1 MSEKPSIFESFPIQ
15 LKDGDLR
22 TFALQFKPES
32 NLRIPTRLDF
42 IRASRKLTL
51 DETFGSDILVYPDF
65 NTNQG
70 GQVFQ
75 SPHFKIIVIFPDDQ
89 DFDCIGFDELADKI
103 GLVLNDN
110 IHPPEVDPRV
120 LTQALSFVCETKLS
134 PKWNR
139 INQYLVRFPDFLD
152 RKDIQIVIP
161 ELRAKQMVNDEYK
174 VHLSVKTD
182 FYRWPTLTSLDAF
195 DIDVKYRK
203 MFENGEIPIIPQ
215 QHLGNQWLHVLP
227 KMTKGK
233 LRSLSR
239 QIISSQ
245 HIQNHEDMRLYW
257 KMLYGYELPT
267 NFGSVYCNITFG
279 NDSGM
284 GLELF
289 CYPIECVR
297 VCEPFSVNHRPN
309 QVMERDLKNAFLKDV
324 QEAMPSF
331 CKHYRL
337 EFSVPKVF
345 IPKLFSCQRW

>member
-1 MSEKPSIFESFPIQ
+1 MKLKKRRNSQKLKSGNIFAIQSFKMSEKPSIFESFPIQ

-32 NLRIPTRLDF
+32 NLRIPTRLDY

-65 NTNQG
+65 HTNQG

-152 RKDIQIVIP
+152 RKDIQIGNVQYQTC
-161 ELRAKQMVNDEYK
+161 LR
-174 VHLSVKTD
+174 
-182 FYRWPTLTSLDAF
+182 
-195 DIDVKYRK
+195 
-203 MFENGEIPIIPQ
+203 
-215 QHLGNQWLHVLP
+215 
-227 KMTKGK
+227 
-233 LRSLSR
+233 
-239 QIISSQ
+239 
-245 HIQNHEDMRLYW
+245 
-257 KMLYGYELPT
+257 
-267 NFGSVYCNITFG
+267 
-279 NDSGM
+279 
-284 GLELF
+284 
-289 CYPIECVR
+289 
-297 VCEPFSVNHRPN
+297 
-309 QVMERDLKNAFLKDV
+309 
-324 QEAMPSF
+324 
-331 CKHYRL
+331 
-337 EFSVPKVF
+337 
-345 IPKLFSCQRW
+345 